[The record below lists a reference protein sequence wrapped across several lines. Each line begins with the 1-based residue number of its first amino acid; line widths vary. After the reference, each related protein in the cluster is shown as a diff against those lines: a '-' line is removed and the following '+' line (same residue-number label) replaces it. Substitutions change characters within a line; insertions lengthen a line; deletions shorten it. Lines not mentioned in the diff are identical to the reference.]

1 MNYLH
6 LSILT
11 TVAALLLSASI
22 QTVDAFV
29 LRAPSSASS
38 SSSSLPSR
46 QLLHVSTAM
55 AMETTTTTAISHMRV
70 LRTTHASKAATIRK
84 TALNSNLNSNN
95 NNNEQYDEA
104 SDDNNSLTQVGST
117 DYYQG
122 FINRPIEEEPT
133 ERVTGDAVLGPTLKF
148 AGGVSLI
155 LVVLV
160 GVFLVS
166 NGIV

>member
-1 MNYLH
+1 
-6 LSILT
+6 
-11 TVAALLLSASI
+11 
-22 QTVDAFV
+22 
-29 LRAPSSASS
+29 
-38 SSSSLPSR
+38 
-46 QLLHVSTAM
+46 
-55 AMETTTTTAISHMRV
+55 MRV

-160 GVFLVS
+160 GAFLVS